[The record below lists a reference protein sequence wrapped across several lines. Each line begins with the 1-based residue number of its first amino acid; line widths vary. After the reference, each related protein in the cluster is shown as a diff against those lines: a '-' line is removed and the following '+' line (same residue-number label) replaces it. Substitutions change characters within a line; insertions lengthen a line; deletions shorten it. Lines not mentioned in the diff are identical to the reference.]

1 MGGLRNLAAATVLVV
16 AIAGCDVTPVA
27 TVAPTVG
34 PITPTVEPVAAT
46 PAPTAIPATEG
57 TGLRAVLVEKIDV
70 GTGIVRFVDVAVF
83 FDREADKAARED
95 GQPGGAPNPV
105 WIRELGTSGSLALD
119 PEARVTMLGHDAE
132 GTRVPL
138 AADVATFVR
147 VFTIGAPAGDW
158 DSGPVMLVGV
168 EDGRIVS
175 IEQVETP

>member
-1 MGGLRNLAAATVLVV
+1 MRNLAAATVLVL
-16 AIAGCDVTPVA
+16 AIAGCDVAPVA
-27 TVAPTVG
+27 TVAPTVES
-34 PITPTVEPVAAT
+34 ITPAVEPVAAT

-57 TGLRAVLVEKIDV
+57 TGLRSILVEKIDV
-70 GTGIVRFVDVAVF
+70 GTGIVHFADVAVY

-132 GTRVPL
+132 GNRVPM

-147 VFTIGAPAGDW
+147 VFTIGAPTRDW
-158 DSGPVMLVGV
+158 DVGPVMFVGV
-168 EDGRIVS
+168 QDGRIVS